1 MIKKC
6 IVLFWISI
14 FLIGLTVTTVNF
26 ALAFGWSNGGYS
38 DDPSNPDYG
47 THDWIAHHALDYL
60 PLEEKQF
67 ILDTLAVYL
76 YGTELPDNSQASDGI
91 GDTGKHHVYY
101 FANGSLQEDDAAVRA
116 QEEYEAA
123 VAYVKD
129 GDMFNAAKRLGV
141 MSHYIVDVAVFAHV
155 MGSETD
161 WGSENKTLHSNYEN
175 YVNTRTNNYTDEFNN
190 FLSFDGELTE
200 ISAYNATL
208 MLAYDTTFDVDGDL
222 TCVWMN
228 QNYDWNNQTFRN
240 RCGESLNL
248 AVNLLADVLHTFYIK
263 EVVPEYAPNMTL
275 LILTILIIIAA
286 AVGVSKKYYS
296 KRHVN

>member
-6 IVLFWISI
+6 IVLFWICT
-14 FLIGLTVTTVNF
+14 FLSGLTVTTVHF
-26 ALAFGWSNGGYS
+26 TLVFGWSNGGYS
-38 DDPSNPDYG
+38 DDPFNPKYG
-47 THDWIAHHALDYL
+47 THDWIAEHALDYL
-60 PLEEKQF
+60 PSEEKQF
-67 ILDTLAVYL
+67 ILDNLAAYL
-76 YGTELPDNSQASDGI
+76 YGTELPDNSQAPDGI

-116 QEEYEAA
+116 EEEYEAA
-123 VAYVKD
+123 VAYVKAD
-129 GDMFNAAKRLGV
+129 DMVNAAKRLGV

-161 WGSENKTLHSNYEN
+161 WGSENKTLHSSYEN
-175 YVNTRTNNYTDEFNN
+175 YVNTRTNSYTDEFNS

-208 MLAYDTTFDVDGDL
+208 MLAYDTTFYVDGNL

-228 QNYDWNNQTFRN
+228 QNYDWSNPTFRN
-240 RCGESLNL
+240 RCGESFNL

-263 EVVPEYAPNMTL
+263 EVIPEYGPNPTL
-275 LILTILIIIAA
+275 PILAILIIIAA
-286 AVGVSKKYYS
+286 AVVISKNYYSKKYM
-296 KRHVN
+296 N

>member
-1 MIKKC
+1 M
-6 IVLFWISI
+6 
-14 FLIGLTVTTVNF
+14 TTVHF
-26 ALAFGWSNGGYS
+26 TLVFGWSNGGYS
-38 DDPSNPDYG
+38 DDPFNPKYG
-47 THDWIAHHALDYL
+47 THDWIAEHALDYL
-60 PLEEKQF
+60 PSEEKQF
-67 ILDTLAVYL
+67 ILDNLAAYL
-76 YGTELPDNSQASDGI
+76 YGTELPDNSQAPDGI

-116 QEEYEAA
+116 EEEYEAA
-123 VAYVKD
+123 VAYVKAD
-129 GDMFNAAKRLGV
+129 DMVNAAKRLGV

-161 WGSENKTLHSNYEN
+161 WGSENKTLHSSYEN
-175 YVNTRTNNYTDEFNN
+175 YVNTRTNSYTDEFNS

-208 MLAYDTTFDVDGDL
+208 MLAYDTTFYVDGNL

-228 QNYDWNNQTFRN
+228 QNYDWSNPTFRN

-263 EVVPEYAPNMTL
+263 EVIPEYGPNPTL
-275 LILTILIIIAA
+275 PILAILIIIAA
-286 AVGVSKKYYS
+286 AVVISKNYYSKKYM
-296 KRHVN
+296 N

>member
-6 IVLFWISI
+6 IVLFWICT
-14 FLIGLTVTTVNF
+14 FLSGLTVTTVHF
-26 ALAFGWSNGGYS
+26 TLVFGWSNGGYS
-38 DDPSNPDYG
+38 DDPFNPKYG
-47 THDWIAHHALDYL
+47 THDWIAEHALDYL
-60 PLEEKQF
+60 PSEEKQF
-67 ILDTLAVYL
+67 ILDNLAAYL
-76 YGTELPDNSQASDGI
+76 YGTELPDNSQAPDGI

-116 QEEYEAA
+116 EEEYEAA
-123 VAYVKD
+123 VAYVKAD
-129 GDMFNAAKRLGV
+129 DMVNAAKRLGV

-161 WGSENKTLHSNYEN
+161 WGSENKTLHSSYEN
-175 YVNTRTNNYTDEFNN
+175 YVNTRTNSYTDEFNS

-208 MLAYDTTFDVDGDL
+208 MLAYDTTFYVDGNL

-228 QNYDWNNQTFRN
+228 QNYDWSNPTFRN

-263 EVVPEYAPNMTL
+263 EVIPEYGPNPTL
-275 LILTILIIIAA
+275 PILAILIIIAA
-286 AVGVSKKYYS
+286 AVVISKNYYSKKYM
-296 KRHVN
+296 N

>member
-6 IVLFWISI
+6 IVLFWICT
-14 FLIGLTVTTVNF
+14 FLSGLTVTTVHF
-26 ALAFGWSNGGYS
+26 TLVFGWSNGGYS
-38 DDPSNPDYG
+38 DDPFNPKYG
-47 THDWIAHHALDYL
+47 THDWIAEHALDYL
-60 PLEEKQF
+60 PSEEKQF
-67 ILDTLAVYL
+67 ILDNLAAYL
-76 YGTELPDNSQASDGI
+76 YGTELPDNSQAPDGI

-116 QEEYEAA
+116 EEEYEAA
-123 VAYVKD
+123 VAYVKA
-129 GDMFNAAKRLGV
+129 GDMVNAAKRLGV

-161 WGSENKTLHSNYEN
+161 WGSENKTLHSSYEN
-175 YVNTRTNNYTDEFNN
+175 YVNTRTNSYTDEFNS

-208 MLAYDTTFDVDGDL
+208 LLAYDTTFDVDGNL

-228 QNYDWNNQTFRN
+228 QNYDWSNPTFRN

-263 EVVPEYAPNMTL
+263 EVIPEYGPNPTL
-275 LILTILIIIAA
+275 PIFAILIIIAA
-286 AVGVSKKYYS
+286 AVVISKNYYSKKYM
-296 KRHVN
+296 N

>member
-1 MIKKC
+1 M
-6 IVLFWISI
+6 
-14 FLIGLTVTTVNF
+14 TTVNF
-26 ALAFGWSNGGYS
+26 TVVFGWSNGGYS

-47 THDWIAHHALDYL
+47 THDWIAEHALDYL

-67 ILDTLAVYL
+67 ILDNLAVYL
-76 YGTELPDNSQASDGI
+76 YGTELPDNSQAPDGI

-101 FANGSLQEDDAAVRA
+101 FANSSLQEDDAAVRA
-116 QEEYEAA
+116 EEEYEAA
-123 VAYVKD
+123 VAFVKA
-129 GDMFNAAKRLGV
+129 GDVVNAAKRLGV
-141 MSHYIVDVAVFAHV
+141 MSHYIADVAVFAHV

-161 WGSENKTLHSNYEN
+161 WGSENKTLHSSYEN
-175 YVNTRTNNYTDEFNN
+175 YVNTRTNSYTDEFNS

-208 MLAYDTTFDVDGDL
+208 MLAYDTTFDVDGNL

-263 EVVPEYAPNMTL
+263 EVIPEYGPNPTL
-275 LILTILIIIAA
+275 LMLTILIIIAA
-286 AVGVSKKYYS
+286 AVVISKNYYS
-296 KRHVN
+296 KKHMN

>member
-1 MIKKC
+1 
-6 IVLFWISI
+6 
-14 FLIGLTVTTVNF
+14 VTTVHF
-26 ALAFGWSNGGYS
+26 TLVFGWSNGGYS
-38 DDPSNPDYG
+38 DDPFNPKYG
-47 THDWIAHHALDYL
+47 THDWIAEHALDYL
-60 PLEEKQF
+60 PSEEKQF
-67 ILDTLAVYL
+67 ILDNLAAYL
-76 YGTELPDNSQASDGI
+76 YGTELPDNSQAPDGI

-116 QEEYEAA
+116 EEEYEAA
-123 VAYVKD
+123 VAYVKA
-129 GDMFNAAKRLGV
+129 GDMVNAAKRLGV

-161 WGSENKTLHSNYEN
+161 WGSENKTLHSSYEN
-175 YVNTRTNNYTDEFNN
+175 YVNTRTNSYTDEFNS

-208 MLAYDTTFDVDGDL
+208 MLAYDTTFDVDGNL

-228 QNYDWNNQTFRN
+228 QNYDWSNPTFRN

-263 EVVPEYAPNMTL
+263 EVIPEYGPNPTL
-275 LILTILIIIAA
+275 PILAILIIIAA
-286 AVGVSKKYYS
+286 AVVISKNYYSKKYM
-296 KRHVN
+296 N

>member
-6 IVLFWISI
+6 IVLFWICT
-14 FLIGLTVTTVNF
+14 FLSGLTVTTVHF
-26 ALAFGWSNGGYS
+26 TLVFGWSNGGYS
-38 DDPSNPDYG
+38 DDPFNPKYG
-47 THDWIAHHALDYL
+47 THDWIAEHALDYL
-60 PLEEKQF
+60 PSEEKQF
-67 ILDTLAVYL
+67 ILDNLAAYL
-76 YGTELPDNSQASDGI
+76 YGTELPDNSQAPDGI

-116 QEEYEAA
+116 EEEYEAA
-123 VAYVKD
+123 VAYVKA
-129 GDMFNAAKRLGV
+129 GDMVNAAKRLGV

-161 WGSENKTLHSNYEN
+161 WGSENKTLHSSYEN
-175 YVNTRTNNYTDEFNN
+175 YVNTRTNSYTDEFNS

-208 MLAYDTTFDVDGDL
+208 MLAYDTTFDVDGNL

-228 QNYDWNNQTFRN
+228 QNYDWSNPTFRN

-263 EVVPEYAPNMTL
+263 EVIPEYGPNPTL
-275 LILTILIIIAA
+275 PILAILIIIAA
-286 AVGVSKKYYS
+286 AVVISKNYYSKKYM
-296 KRHVN
+296 N

>member
-1 MIKKC
+1 M
-6 IVLFWISI
+6 
-14 FLIGLTVTTVNF
+14 TTVHF
-26 ALAFGWSNGGYS
+26 TLVFGWSNGGYS
-38 DDPSNPDYG
+38 DDPFNPKYG
-47 THDWIAHHALDYL
+47 THDWIAEHALDYL
-60 PLEEKQF
+60 PSEEKQF
-67 ILDTLAVYL
+67 ILDNLAAYL
-76 YGTELPDNSQASDGI
+76 YGTELPDNSQAPDGI

-116 QEEYEAA
+116 EEEYEAA
-123 VAYVKD
+123 VAYVKA
-129 GDMFNAAKRLGV
+129 GDMVNAAKRLGV

-161 WGSENKTLHSNYEN
+161 WGSENKTLHSSYEN
-175 YVNTRTNNYTDEFNN
+175 YVNTRTNSYTDEFNS

-208 MLAYDTTFDVDGDL
+208 MLAYDTTFDVDGNL

-228 QNYDWNNQTFRN
+228 QNYDWSNPTFRN

-263 EVVPEYAPNMTL
+263 EVIPEYGPNPTL
-275 LILTILIIIAA
+275 PILAILIIIAA
-286 AVGVSKKYYS
+286 AVVISKNYYSKKYM
-296 KRHVN
+296 N

>member
-6 IVLFWISI
+6 IVLFWICT
-14 FLIGLTVTTVNF
+14 FLSGLTVTTVHF
-26 ALAFGWSNGGYS
+26 TLVFGWSNGGYS
-38 DDPSNPDYG
+38 DDPFNPKYG
-47 THDWIAHHALDYL
+47 THDWIAEHALDYL
-60 PLEEKQF
+60 PSEEKQF
-67 ILDTLAVYL
+67 ILDNLAAYL
-76 YGTELPDNSQASDGI
+76 YGTELPDNSQAPDGI

-116 QEEYEAA
+116 EEEYEAA
-123 VAYVKD
+123 VAYVKA
-129 GDMFNAAKRLGV
+129 GDMVNAAKRLGV

-161 WGSENKTLHSNYEN
+161 WGSENKTLHSSYEN
-175 YVNTRTNNYTDEFNN
+175 YVNTQTNSYTDEFNS

-208 MLAYDTTFDVDGDL
+208 MLAYDTTFDVDGNL

-228 QNYDWNNQTFRN
+228 QNYDWSNPTFRN

-263 EVVPEYAPNMTL
+263 EVIPEYGPNPTL
-275 LILTILIIIAA
+275 PILAILIIIAA
-286 AVGVSKKYYS
+286 AVVISKNYYSKKYM
-296 KRHVN
+296 N